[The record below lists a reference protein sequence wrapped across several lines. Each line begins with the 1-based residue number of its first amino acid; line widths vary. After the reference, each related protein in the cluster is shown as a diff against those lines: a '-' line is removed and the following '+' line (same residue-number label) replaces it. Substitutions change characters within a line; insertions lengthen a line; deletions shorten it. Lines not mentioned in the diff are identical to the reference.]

1 MRLIPKGEGIPSNP
15 NSNMEVPMPAP
26 TKERESVSESHSPKD
41 DLLWLAQVMK
51 DPQNLPWSEEMRLK
65 FWDTTELLA
74 KVENGS
80 HRERKNALA
89 LLGKLHGISIR
100 NLYRCLGTAPSTIWR
115 ISKTFKEKGTAGV
128 FRQRPIHA
136 PKANDQKI
144 KAAVF
149 SIIHSPPSEHGINR
163 TSWKVGDICRCL
175 LRQDIHVSKK
185 LVSKIIREA
194 GYTWRKAK
202 TVLTSNDPEY
212 RQKLDRIKSVL
223 STLGKNDRFCSIDEF
238 GPFAVKAKGGKIL
251 VGPKEYPH
259 VPQFQKS
266 KGWLIVTAALEL
278 SQNQVTHFYSK
289 AKNTTEMI
297 KLLEVLLERYRGCD
311 RLYFS
316 WDAASWH
323 ASKALQEK
331 VRTVNLPDY
340 RETSLTPYVELVPLP
355 KSAQFLNVI
364 ESVFSGMARAI
375 IHNSD
380 YKSVADAVNAIDRYF
395 QERNEH
401 FLTHPKK
408 AGKKI
413 WGDEPSASEFA
424 EWNNCK
430 DSRWR

>member
-1 MRLIPKGEGIPSNP
+1 
-15 NSNMEVPMPAP
+15 MEASML
-26 TKERESVSESHSPKD
+26 TSREERKPVLESDSPKD
-41 DLLWLAQVMK
+41 DLRWLVQVMK
-51 DPQNLPWSEEMRLK
+51 NPKTLPWNEEMKLK
-65 FWDTTELLA
+65 VRDTTELLA
-74 KVENGS
+74 KVESGS

-89 LLGKLHGISIR
+89 LLGRLHGITIR
-100 NLYRCLGTAPSTIWR
+100 NLCRCLGTAPSTICRNW
-115 ISKTFKEKGTAGV
+115 KTFKEMGTAGV

-136 PKANDQKI
+136 PKADDQKI

-163 TSWKVGDICRCL
+163 TSWKLKDICRCL
-175 LRQDIHVSKK
+175 LQQNIHVSKE

-194 GYTWRKAK
+194 GYKWRKAK

-212 RQKLDRIKSVL
+212 SQKLDRIKSVL
-223 STLGKNDRFCSIDEF
+223 STLRGKDRFCSIDEF
-238 GPFAVKAKGGKIL
+238 GPFAIKAKGGKIL
-251 VGPKEYPH
+251 VGPTEYPH

-331 VRTVNLPDY
+331 VRTVNLLDY
-340 RETSLTPYVELVPLP
+340 REASLTPYVELVPLP

-364 ESVFSGMARAI
+364 ESVFSGMAKAI

-380 YKSVADAVNAIDRYF
+380 YKSVADAMKAIDRYF
-395 QERNEH
+395 QERNQH
-401 FLTHPKK
+401 FLSHPKK

-424 EWNNCK
+424 DWNNCK